1 MSTVFASRPVRATIA
16 LGLLAY
22 LLWLSNPSEVGR
34 ALAGAR
40 LWPVA
45 LAVGLTLFDRA
56 LMAYRW
62 LALLG
67 PLPAGTRPPFRAVM
81 RIFFVSTFVGTFLP
95 ASVGGDAVRAYA
107 LSGQRVP
114 LSLSVASV
122 IMDRALGT
130 AAILLLGLGAMLVAP
145 SLGIPGLVP
154 VFVTGAAVSLALA
167 ALVFS
172 TRAADLLTR
181 AAGRLPFPRVTGTI
195 GRLLGAVGEYR
206 HHHQALATVLG
217 ASLGVQVLRVL
228 QAYCLGIALGITAP
242 LGSYFVAIPLVLL
255 VMLLPVTING
265 IGTSQAA
272 FLWCFGALGVGRAE
286 AFALSVLFVALGVVG
301 NLPGGLLYATGGLP
315 RHAS

>member
-22 LLWLSNPSEVGR
+22 LLWLSSPSEVGR

-45 LAVGLTLFDRA
+45 LAVGLTFFDRA

-67 PLPAGTRPPFRAVM
+67 PLPPGTRPPLLTVM

-107 LSGQRVP
+107 LSGHRVP

-122 IMDRALGT
+122 VMDRALGT
-130 AAILLLGLGAMLVAP
+130 AAILTLGLGAMLLAP
-145 SLGIPGLVP
+145 SLEIPGLVP
-154 VFVTGAAVSLALA
+154 VFVAGALLSVALA
-167 ALVFS
+167 VLVFS
-172 TRAADLLTR
+172 ARAADLLTR
-181 AAGRLPFPRVTGTI
+181 AAGRLPFPRLAGLFN
-195 GRLLGAVGEYR
+195 RLLGAVREYR
-206 HHHQALATVLG
+206 YHHRALGTVLA
-217 ASLGVQVLRVL
+217 ASIGVQVLRVL
-228 QAYCLGIALGITAP
+228 QAYCLGIALGVTAP
-242 LGSYFVAIPLVLL
+242 LWSYFLAIPLVLL
-255 VMLLPVTING
+255 VMLLPITING
-265 IGTSQAA
+265 LGTSQAA
-272 FLWCFGALGVGRAE
+272 FLWCFGALGVGRAD

>member
-1 MSTVFASRPVRATIA
+1 VSTVFASRPVRATIA

-67 PLPAGTRPPFRAVM
+67 PLPADTRPPFRAVM

-181 AAGRLPFPRVTGTI
+181 AAGRLPFPRMTGI
-195 GRLLGAVGEYR
+195 VGRLLGAVGEYR
-206 HHHQALATVLG
+206 YHHQALVTVLG

-242 LGSYFVAIPLVLL
+242 LWSYFVAIPLVLL

-265 IGTSQAA
+265 LGTSQAA